1 MGLGVLVSGRRV
13 GGVVAEEA
21 GVSEAVERLKQGG
34 FGVLDEGLAA
44 LATLF
49 FEFEMVQNGGQSAGL
64 GDGGEL
70 GVRESGGGGF
80 VNEMGDHRRG
90 ELRVCFVFEKQTG
103 LYVKG

>member
-1 MGLGVLVSGRRV
+1 MIS
-13 GGVVAEEA
+13 EEA
-21 GVSEAVERLKQGG
+21 GVSEAVERLKQEG

-64 GDGGEL
+64 SDGGEL

-80 VNEMGDHRRG
+80 VNEMGDHGRGDHGRG
-90 ELRVCFVFEKQTG
+90 ELRVCFVFAIQTG